1 MIYYENVKMW
11 SVHTKTHGEFNHK
24 TRKYKQLKNPIVT
37 ERVHVN
43 NENAYDL
50 GELHDLV
57 KYALQRDP
65 YNKVHASFTVHEEH

>member
-11 SVHTKTHGEFNHK
+11 SVHTKTNEYDSK
-24 TRKYKQLKNPIVT
+24 TAKYKPLKKPIVT

-57 KYALQRDP
+57 RYALQRDP
-65 YNKVHASFTVHEEH
+65 YNKVHASFTVHEEF